1 MAVIVKMHG
10 TVYTSH
16 KVFGKLI
23 AIALFPNLFIAYKII
38 PIVLLK
44 KLVLFL
50 SETTGGFLIRQ
61 EQ

>member
-1 MAVIVKMHG
+1 MAVIVKMCG
-10 TVYTSH
+10 TLYTSH
-16 KVFGKLI
+16 KVFDKLI
-23 AIALFPNLFIAYKII
+23 IVALFPNLLIAYKTI

-61 EQ
+61 E